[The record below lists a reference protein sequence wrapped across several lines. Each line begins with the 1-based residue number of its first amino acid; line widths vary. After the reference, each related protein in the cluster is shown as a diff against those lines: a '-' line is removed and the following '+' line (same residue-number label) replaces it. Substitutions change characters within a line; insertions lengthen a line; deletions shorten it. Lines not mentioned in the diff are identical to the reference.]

1 MTPVGQEL
9 GLLARPDRPPW
20 AAELEK
26 ELPADEPVSDRKHH
40 AHNDHH
46 EKWRCYRQK
55 DGGHLHSGVGSRLHE
70 VIGGRKGDA
79 GNEGETKQAP

>member
-1 MTPVGQEL
+1 MAPVEQEL
-9 GLLARPDRPPW
+9 GLLARPDRRQW

-46 EKWRCYRQK
+46 Q
-55 DGGHLHSGVGSRLHE
+55 
-70 VIGGRKGDA
+70 
-79 GNEGETKQAP
+79 